1 MHSKHHRPP
10 RHHLVTGAAGGIGG
24 AVVRRLLSEGDVVTA
39 ADTAFAPGVVHA
51 DPQVD
56 GDVPGTLYR
65 VGLDVGDTEQVEST
79 VAAVWDSVGP
89 VDSLVNGAGVIASGP
104 GAATTDEDWH
114 RQFSVNAF
122 GVFALCRA
130 LGPRMAARSGGSIVT
145 IGSNAGVV
153 PRAGMAAY
161 AASKAAA
168 SSVTRSFG
176 LELGPHNVRCNVV
189 CPGTT
194 RTAMIEGLGS
204 ESDLVAGRPELFKG
218 GIPLGRIA
226 SPEDIAAVVVF
237 LAGDDARHM
246 TLQEVVVDGG
256 ASQR

>member
-1 MHSKHHRPP
+1 MVTEQHRPA
-10 RHHLVTGAAGGIGG
+10 RHHLVTGAAGGIGE
-24 AVVRRLLSEGDVVTA
+24 AVVRRLLSDGDDVTA
-39 ADTAFAPGVVHA
+39 ADTAFAPGLAHVRQ
-51 DPQVD
+51 DL
-56 GDVPGTLYR
+56 PGTLHR
-65 VGLDVGDTEQVEST
+65 VGLDVGDPEQVEHT

-89 VDSLVNGAGVIASGP
+89 VDSLVNGAGVLSSGP
-104 GAATTDEDWH
+104 GATTTDEDWH

-130 LGPRMAARSGGSIVT
+130 LGPRMAGRGGGSIVT
-145 IGSNAGVV
+145 IGSNAGAV
-153 PRAGMAAY
+153 PRSGMVAY

-176 LELGPHNVRCNVV
+176 LELGPRNVRCNVV

-194 RTAMIEGLGS
+194 RTAMIKSLGS
-204 ESDLVAGRPELFKG
+204 ESDLVGGRPELFKG

-226 SPEDIAAVVVF
+226 SPEDIASVVVF
-237 LAGDDARHM
+237 LAGDDARHV